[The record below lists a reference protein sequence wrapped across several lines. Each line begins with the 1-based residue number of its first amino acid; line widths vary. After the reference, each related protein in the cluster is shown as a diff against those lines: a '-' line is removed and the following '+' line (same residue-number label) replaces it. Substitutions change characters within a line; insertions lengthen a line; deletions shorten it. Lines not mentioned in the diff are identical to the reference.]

1 MSNKIVV
8 KIDKAGMDE
17 FLNSDEVC
25 GILQEAAADVLER
38 LGEGYE
44 MQEPYHGPHR
54 ANVAIA
60 TTTKR
65 AYWDNVRNN
74 TMLKACGGR
83 KGGKK

>member
-1 MSNKIVV
+1 MSSKIKVV
-8 KIDKAGMDE
+8 IDKAGLDE

-25 GILQEAAADVLER
+25 DLLQGAASNVLER

-65 AYWDNVRNN
+65 TYWDNVRNN

>member
-1 MSNKIVV
+1 MSKAKIV
-8 KIDKAGMDE
+8 IDKAGMDE
-17 FLNSDEVC
+17 FLNSDAVC
-25 GILQEAAADVLER
+25 DILTDAAGDVLGR

-44 MQEPYHGPHR
+44 MQAPYHGPHR

-65 AYWDNVRNN
+65 AYWDNVKNN

-83 KGGKK
+83 K